1 MQERKIDI
9 ALLILRIVLG
19 TTMAFM
25 HGWLKLT
32 GGMEGWENTGKA
44 MQHIGIGFFPA
55 FWGFM
60 AMLIEVGGGIC
71 LILGVAVRP
80 VVVAML
86 LVMCMA
92 LIANLAEGYGWEGSV
107 EILEVSAILV
117 CLLLLGSGKMKVGGE
132 MGRGGGAKIL

>member
-1 MQERKIDI
+1 MGHQKMDI
-9 ALLILRIVLG
+9 ALLILRVVPG
-19 TTMAFM
+19 ATMAFM

-32 GGMEGWENTGKA
+32 GGVEGWENLGKV
-44 MQHIGIGFFPA
+44 MRHLGIGFFPV

-71 LILGVAVRP
+71 LILGIAVRP
-80 VVVAML
+80 VAAAML
-86 LVMCMA
+86 LVMLVA

-117 CLLLLGSGKMKVGGE
+117 CLLLLGSGRIKVGRERQKVEGE
-132 MGRGGGAKIL
+132 R

>member
-1 MQERKIDI
+1 MEQRKTDI

-19 TTMAFM
+19 ATMAFM

-32 GGMEGWENTGKA
+32 GGAEGWESLGKV
-44 MQHIGIGFFPA
+44 MRHVGIGFFPV

-71 LILGVAVRP
+71 LILGVAVKP
-80 VVVAML
+80 VAAAML
-86 LVMCMA
+86 SVMLMA

-117 CLLLLGSGKMKVGGE
+117 CLLLLGPGRMKVGGI
-132 MGRGGGAKIL
+132 R

>member
-1 MQERKIDI
+1 MQERRIDI

-32 GGMEGWENTGKA
+32 GGVEGWESLGKT
-44 MQHIGIGFFPA
+44 MQHVGIGFFPV

-80 VVVAML
+80 VAGAML

-117 CLLLLGSGKMKVGGE
+117 CLLLLGSGGIKVGGKGVRVE
-132 MGRGGGAKIL
+132 GNKKL

>member
-1 MQERKIDI
+1 MEQRKVDI
-9 ALLILRIVLG
+9 ALLVLRIVLG
-19 TTMAFM
+19 ATMAFM

-32 GGMEGWENTGKA
+32 GGVAGWENLGKV
-44 MQHIGIGFFPA
+44 MQHVGIGFLPA

-71 LILGVAVRP
+71 LILGVAVKP
-80 VVVAML
+80 VSVCML
-86 LVMCMA
+86 LVMLMA

-117 CLLLLGSGKMKVGGE
+117 CLLLLGAGRIKVGGKGLKVE
-132 MGRGGGAKIL
+132 GRR